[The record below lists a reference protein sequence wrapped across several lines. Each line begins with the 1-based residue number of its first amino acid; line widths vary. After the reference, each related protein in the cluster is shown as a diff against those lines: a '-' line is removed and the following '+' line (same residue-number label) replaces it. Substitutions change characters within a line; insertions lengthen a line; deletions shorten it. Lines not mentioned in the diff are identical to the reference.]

1 MQTSTTETI
10 EVTVVSCCGECLG
23 EIMRMKKQYNK
34 QDYEQRSRSNP
45 NNFYTEAA
53 TLEKYVIVT
62 SLCRECQT

>member
-1 MQTSTTETI
+1 MQRTTTDTV
-10 EVTVVSCCGECLG
+10 EVTVISRCGECYG

-34 QDYEQRSRSNP
+34 QDYELRSRSNP